1 MKPVNLT
8 LLQGSLLGLPLDLI
22 ENNTSMQQ
30 FAAITDEQG
39 VLVAPST
46 PEGRRL
52 SIMPLD
58 MQQMIINFTNQNQQN
73 QNQQSQT
80 PPFMPT
86 PFTATFPT
94 GISKICT
101 WITCMYP

>member
-1 MKPVNLT
+1 MEPVNLT

-58 MQQMIINFTNQNQQN
+58 MQQVIINLTNQSPIHLTNQNQQN
-73 QNQQSQT
+73 QVTAQSQT

-86 PFTATFPT
+86 PFTATFLT
-94 GISKICT
+94 GT
-101 WITCMYP
+101 